1 MVLRIIKWMM
11 NMMKRGFR
19 WRGWIWVVIV
29 GLGSRMMGIMM
40 IDFVRFCLWVFFIW
54 VCWIGVGLYDLVMLG
69 LGKV

>member
-1 MVLRIIKWMM
+1 MA
-11 NMMKRGFR
+11 
-19 WRGWIWVVIV
+19 IV

>member
-1 MVLRIIKWMM
+1 
-11 NMMKRGFR
+11 MMKRGFR